1 MELIVKYCGYITA
14 IAAAITIL
22 IKIFSSVV
30 SIREGQK
37 CLLRSEMLKIYYKH
51 HETNEIRQYEKE
63 HFMYCYKA
71 YKALRGNSFIEDICK
86 EVREW
91 EVLT

>member
-1 MELIVKYCGYITA
+1 MEIVVKYCGYITA
-14 IAAAITIL
+14 IAAACTIIYKL
-22 IKIFSSVV
+22 FIYLV

-37 CLLRSEMLKIYYKH
+37 CMLRSEMLRIYYKH
-51 HETNEIRQYEKE
+51 RDTDTIRQYEKE

-86 EVREW
+86 DVRTW
-91 EVLT
+91 EVLP